1 MSEPPDWRTLPE
13 AIALKMLESAEEGIA
28 LLYGEPPDHRIAWCN
43 AGFARLTGLARES
56 LLGGTLRAVH
66 GADPEQP
73 GIEALRNA
81 MLHDR
86 GCSALVRSQRPDGE
100 PYWSRLRVEPFK
112 DAESRSWWL
121 LFGVDVSAQRE
132 MEILLGRAGDEL
144 DPLRQKAVEVDP
156 VDRLTGLQSEASFD
170 LALELAWFGCARD
183 RRPIALFAFAPDYFD
198 VYLETFGRGP
208 ADSCLKMLA
217 KSVGTAFRR
226 SSDVVARV
234 GDAEFVALGLDMK
247 DEMLEPHARR
257 VCDRVRALAI
267 RNPHA
272 PLTRELTMS
281 AVVLRAFP
289 GQVQDWRG
297 LLRGGRAGLASMQA
311 GGIEQ
316 VLVSDYEPSAG

>member
-1 MSEPPDWRTLPE
+1 MSELPGWHGLPD
-13 AIALKMLESAEEGIA
+13 ALATRMLEAAEEGIA
-28 LLYGEPPDHRIAWCN
+28 LLHGAPPDERIAWCN
-43 AGFARLTGLARES
+43 PAFARLTGLARDS
-56 LLGGTLRAVH
+56 LVGSTLRAVH
-66 GADPEQP
+66 GADAEQA
-73 GIEALRNA
+73 GIVTLREAMQHERS
-81 MLHDR
+81 
-86 GCSALVRSQRPDGE
+86 CSVLVRSQRPDGE
-100 PYWSRLRVEPFK
+100 PYWSRLRVEPCR
-112 DAESRSWWL
+112 DAESGPSWL

-132 MEILLGRAGDEL
+132 MEILLGRAGDEA
-144 DPLRQKAVEVDP
+144 DPTRRTAVEAEP
-156 VDRLTGLQSEASFD
+156 VDRLTGLQSEPSFD

-208 ADSCLKMLA
+208 GDSCLRMLA
-217 KSVGTAFRR
+217 RSVGTAFRR

-234 GDAEFVALGLDMK
+234 CDAEFVALGLDMK

-272 PLTRELTMS
+272 PVTRDLTMS

-289 GQVQDWRG
+289 GQAHDWRG
-297 LLRGGRAGLASMQA
+297 LLREGRARLASVQA

-316 VLVSDYEPSAG
+316 VLVADYVPSAD